1 MNPNL
6 LYYLFYY
13 NRLRIEKALK
23 ATVGGIGME
32 LLIIGLLVVGVLFL
46 FFIFWFFSVWN
57 RLVGLEENAIQAWSN
72 IDVLLRQRYDMLPN
86 LENIVSR
93 YATHEKELFME
104 FAKARQ
110 MAAGALQ
117 NKDVKGVGAAESMM
131 ANMMPR
137 ITAVAEAYPELKA
150 DSSFLNIQNELVSIE
165 NQVADRREM
174 YNSAAT
180 NFNKAIQMIPTTF
193 VASIKGCQRRDL
205 FEVQGIAREAPTLF
219 A

>member
-1 MNPNL
+1 ML
-6 LYYLFYY
+6 
-13 NRLRIEKALK
+13 IEKALK
-23 ATVGGIGME
+23 AKTTRGVME
-32 LLIIGLLVVGVLFL
+32 VLIIGLLVIGVIFL
-46 FFIFWFFSVWN
+46 FFIIWFFSTWN
-57 RLVGLEENAIQAWSN
+57 RLVTLEENAIQAWSN
-72 IDVLLRQRYDMLPN
+72 IDFLLKQRYDMLPN
-86 LENIVSR
+86 LERAVSK
-93 YATHEKELFME
+93 YASHEKELFME

-117 NKDVKGVGAAESMM
+117 NNDVKGVSAAESMM

-174 YNSAAT
+174 YNAAST
-180 NFNKAIQMIPTTF
+180 NYNKAIQMIPTTF

-205 FEVQGIAREAPTLF
+205 FEVQGFAREAPALF
-219 A
+219 S